1 MLQLLFFL
9 LLAICLIG
17 LTLLFEF
24 LFYADEQQT

>member
-1 MLQLLFFL
+1 MLQLLFL
-9 LLAICLIG
+9 LLAIGLVG